1 MEGDLIMEDINC
13 VVINGRLVRDSE
25 LSYTNSGTAIC
36 KFSIASNGR
45 KKVGDS
51 YQDEAHFF
59 DVTVW
64 AKRGEAL
71 HQYLLKGVAVS
82 CSGHLKQERW
92 EKDGQ
97 KRSKVS
103 IEATNIQLLGGKS
116 DGQTG
121 GQGQG
126 PDGAPPDQGQNNAP
140 PPDGGA
146 VPQF

>member
-25 LSYTNSGTAIC
+25 LSYTNTGTAIC

-45 KKVGDS
+45 KKVGDT

-71 HQYLLKGVAVS
+71 HQYLLKGVQIS
-82 CSGHLKQERW
+82 CTGHLKQERW
-92 EKDGQ
+92 EKDGA
-97 KRSKVS
+97 KRSRVT

-116 DGQTG
+116 DGQQSSGPNTG
-121 GQGQG
+121 QNTGQNN
-126 PDGAPPDQGQNNAP
+126 ATNNAP
-140 PPDGGA
+140 PPGA
-146 VPQF
+146 PPQF